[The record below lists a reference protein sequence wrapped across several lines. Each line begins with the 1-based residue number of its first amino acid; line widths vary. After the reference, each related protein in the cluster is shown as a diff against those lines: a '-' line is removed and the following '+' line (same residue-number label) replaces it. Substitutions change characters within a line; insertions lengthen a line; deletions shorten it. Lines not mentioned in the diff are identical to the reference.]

1 MLDKLLILF
10 KGYGFSARR
19 EKEGAVIKEDF
30 YALWYSE
37 ARVYTQ
43 LHGAPALSGLVV
55 KVRVGKHHRPQGGK
69 VILGARLPGPRI
81 KILKRDT
88 RYDLQSWVA
97 SSETENENIF
107 RRETPSNSLAH

>member
-1 MLDKLLILF
+1 MLDKHLILF
-10 KGYGFSARR
+10 KGYGFSACR

-37 ARVYTQ
+37 APVYTQ
-43 LHGAPALSGLVV
+43 LHGAPALSRLVV
-55 KVRVGKHHRPQGGK
+55 KVRVGKHHCSQGGK
-69 VILGARLPGPRI
+69 MILGAKLPDPRI

-88 RYDLQSWVA
+88 GYYLQSWMA

-107 RRETPSNSLAH
+107 WRETPANSLAH